1 MKNISIL
8 FTILMLVSCLPKSS
22 KEQAMA
28 YWKNKQ
34 FKSALNEISKAI
46 EENPDSSNFYL
57 FRASIY
63 DVMSDYEAEIQDL
76 NKIIELNKNEKEVL
90 NAYHQRGIV
99 KSNLGLH
106 QEGLNDIDYF
116 ISNKYKTA
124 LSTDEIAEAYINK
137 ASILYLLNDNIKA
150 KEFYQLALSTTNS
163 DIKASAY
170 MGLANLSETPQ
181 EALKLLNKA
190 LNIAPDNAKIYAN
203 MATSYIEQEDIEKA
217 YSCAKKSLSLDPY
230 NAENNFNL
238 GQIYYLYLSQPD
250 SAKKYYERT
259 IKIEPNSIK
268 SAPAYINLAIMENY
282 CGNFTNA
289 YEYAMKATKLMPD
302 NGDIQYNVAHI
313 LSNMQKTEEALHAIS
328 KAIEINPTE
337 VEYYNLK
344 GAILIGMQKYEEAIS
359 VFHKCKNIKPD
370 FGGAYYNL
378 GYIYGELHI
387 HEQSIYYYNKAVQ
400 LNFDLKNTL
409 VNLAL
414 QEIEA
419 NEISNAC
426 IHLKKA
432 YQLGRTDIKPLLDRY
447 CR

>member
-259 IKIEPNSIK
+259 IKIEPNLYNNELTISSYSIW
-268 SAPAYINLAIMENY
+268 
-282 CGNFTNA
+282 
-289 YEYAMKATKLMPD
+289 D
-302 NGDIQYNVAHI
+302 
-313 LSNMQKTEEALHAIS
+313 
-328 KAIEINPTE
+328 
-337 VEYYNLK
+337 
-344 GAILIGMQKYEEAIS
+344 
-359 VFHKCKNIKPD
+359 
-370 FGGAYYNL
+370 
-378 GYIYGELHI
+378 
-387 HEQSIYYYNKAVQ
+387 
-400 LNFDLKNTL
+400 NTL
-409 VNLAL
+409 NL
-414 QEIEA
+414 
-419 NEISNAC
+419 C
-426 IHLKKA
+426 VM
-432 YQLGRTDIKPLLDRY
+432 
-447 CR
+447 